1 MRDVLSKEKVVRLS
15 NKKEKLLT
23 EEQYEEYLYK
33 LKEHDENSWLGTM
46 SLHQRMRFHGI
57 LRFLLRADRI
67 SKRIKVRKLNN
78 MVPKIP
84 KGRQAIFVL
93 THVGRDDIAIFNEV
107 VGEHYTILSGDYES
121 LHNNVEWFVFA
132 LNGTLFFNMKS
143 QEERG
148 TIEDKV
154 VKILNEGDNI
164 LCSMEAAWNLS
175 ANEIVM
181 ELFPGMIRAAI
192 KSNSVIIPVGI
203 ERFTYRLYGIN
214 MASKVFE
221 PNDYVDKYKNI
232 DVAIEEARHDLRQIM
247 ADLKF
252 QTYYEDYIQK
262 EISVSRKSI
271 GDYCAYDKVFKEDI
285 LRGWTFTEE
294 IVNSKKY
301 RNRAKPQYAFSYVVD
316 MYRFR
321 LKKFANYRVMC
332 ELIREINNPVY
343 PTCITESL
351 RELLLEFMHDN

>member
-1 MRDVLSKEKVVRLS
+1 M
-15 NKKEKLLT
+15 
-23 EEQYEEYLYK
+23 
-33 LKEHDENSWLGTM
+33 
-46 SLHQRMRFHGI
+46 
-57 LRFLLRADRI
+57 
-67 SKRIKVRKLNN
+67 
-78 MVPKIP
+78 
-84 KGRQAIFVL
+84 
-93 THVGRDDIAIFNEV
+93 
-107 VGEHYTILSGDYES
+107 
-121 LHNNVEWFVFA
+121 
-132 LNGTLFFNMKS
+132 
-143 QEERG
+143 
-148 TIEDKV
+148 
-154 VKILNEGDNI
+154 VKILNDGDNI

-203 ERFTYRLYGIN
+203 ERFSYRLYGIN
-214 MASKVFE
+214 VASKVFE

-232 DVAIEEARHDLRQIM
+232 DAAIEEARHDLRQIM

-316 MYRFR
+316 KHRFR
-321 LKKFANYRVMC
+321 LNHSDDNRALL
-332 ELIREINNPVY
+332 ELIKDIRNPVY
-343 PTCITESL
+343 PSCITESL
-351 RELLLEFMHDN
+351 RKLLVEYLRERI